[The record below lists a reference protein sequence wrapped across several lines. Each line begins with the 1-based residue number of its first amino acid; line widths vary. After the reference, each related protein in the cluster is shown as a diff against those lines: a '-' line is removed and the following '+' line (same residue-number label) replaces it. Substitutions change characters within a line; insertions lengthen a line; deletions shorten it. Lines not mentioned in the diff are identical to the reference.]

1 MSILLDW
8 LPPYSHYSDWLLQ
21 FGFKPW
27 SIWILLKRE
36 LCHTGFFN
44 QSSTNA
50 AFEWNKGKWKKLY
63 DRPDTF
69 MPVQDFVRGGFL
81 WEPQDQRCFQSN
93 TPFPLEYWLR
103 IILPFLA
110 NARRGVSVVHRESID
125 CWGGGRNRSAEL
137 FHTTVL
143 IHVSELHALWRFT
156 EYLFPF
162 FLYPHTPV
170 GTWLNNDYGID
181 AGIWLKSSMA
191 SVMEEGGQAAAL

>member
-1 MSILLDW
+1 MK
-8 LPPYSHYSDWLLQ
+8 Q
-21 FGFKPW
+21 RKM
-27 SIWILLKRE
+27 
-36 LCHTGFFN
+36 
-44 QSSTNA
+44 
-50 AFEWNKGKWKKLY
+50 KKIVRQTRHFHACPGLWAG
-63 DRPDTF
+63 RF
-69 MPVQDFVRGGFL
+69 PVRAPGPVLFSVKH
-81 WEPQDQRCFQSN
+81 S
-93 TPFPLEYWLR
+93 FPTEYWLR

-110 NARRGVSVVHRESID
+110 NARRGMSVVHRESID

-156 EYLFPF
+156 GYLFPF

-191 SVMEEGGQAAAL
+191 NVMEEGGQAAAL